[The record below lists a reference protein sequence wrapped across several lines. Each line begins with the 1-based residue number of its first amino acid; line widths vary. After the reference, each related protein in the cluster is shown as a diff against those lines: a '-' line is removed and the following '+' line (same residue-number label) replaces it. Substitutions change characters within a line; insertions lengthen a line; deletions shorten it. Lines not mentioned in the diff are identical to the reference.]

1 MSVPPPPHAALP
13 GSPLGLVLPTQ
24 QRTKTE
30 VVRGVFPS
38 CSSSLNCACAHS
50 CCLSSHSCVQQ
61 FTASYRCQDSLLVQP
76 TIHSSP
82 LAKSP
87 AGILATQSY
96 SWWFSMHVYI
106 YVYRE
111 SSPSC
116 RYAHY
121 TVCISAA
128 GTASY
133 AHVGGEILFR
143 SGYCWELVYVRLAV
157 QLTTYYI
164 PKACMYIPYIKT
176 KIYTYIRTYI
186 ALDQCWVLGA
196 RSNYIVIGSKLS
208 DLTLR
213 TLLQLMHIINPN
225 TNNMSD

>member
-82 LAKSP
+82 LALRGEDS
-87 AGILATQSY
+87 
-96 SWWFSMHVYI
+96 SWGFIMHVYMYI
-106 YVYRE
+106 ERAV
-111 SSPSC
+111 P
-116 RYAHY
+116 AADIH
-121 TVCISAA
+121 TVKDCKLHIRMQVDNIRISRWRNSVSAQA
-128 GTASY
+128 TAENLYMCTYKALGTAS
-133 AHVGGEILFR
+133 
-143 SGYCWELVYVRLAV
+143 
-157 QLTTYYI
+157 I
-164 PKACMYIPYIKT
+164 PKACMYIHYITT
-176 KIYTYIRTYI
+176 KI
-186 ALDQCWVLGA
+186 
-196 RSNYIVIGSKLS
+196 
-208 DLTLR
+208 
-213 TLLQLMHIINPN
+213 
-225 TNNMSD
+225 

>member
-82 LAKSP
+82 LALRGEDS
-87 AGILATQSY
+87 
-96 SWWFSMHVYI
+96 SWGFIMHVRI
-106 YVYRE
+106 QRE
-111 SSPSC
+111 QFWPQIHKDC
-116 RYAHY
+116 KLRIRMQ
-121 TVCISAA
+121 VDNIRISRWRNSVSAQA
-128 GTASY
+128 TAENLYMCTYKALGTAS
-133 AHVGGEILFR
+133 
-143 SGYCWELVYVRLAV
+143 
-157 QLTTYYI
+157 I
-164 PKACMYIPYIKT
+164 PKACMYIHYIKT
-176 KIYTYIRTYI
+176 KI
-186 ALDQCWVLGA
+186 
-196 RSNYIVIGSKLS
+196 
-208 DLTLR
+208 
-213 TLLQLMHIINPN
+213 
-225 TNNMSD
+225 